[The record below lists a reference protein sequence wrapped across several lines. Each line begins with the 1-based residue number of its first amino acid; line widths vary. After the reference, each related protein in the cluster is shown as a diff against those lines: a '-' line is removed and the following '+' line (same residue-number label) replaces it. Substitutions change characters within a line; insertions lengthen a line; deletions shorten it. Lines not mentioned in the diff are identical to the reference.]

1 MIHVALTGNVASG
14 KSTVA
19 SLFAD
24 WGARVLDA
32 DATVH
37 RLQQPGTPVFEAIVA
52 RFGPGILAQD
62 GALNRA
68 ALRAR
73 ILADPAERQALEAIV
88 HPAVR
93 AERGRLLEA
102 APGAGEVGRAGAA
115 GAIVVSDIPLLF
127 EAADPGEF
135 DAVVLVDAPEP
146 QRIARLIQERGFSR
160 EEAEALVGLQ
170 LPADQKR
177 LRSDFVIDNDQ
188 SREVLRDRA
197 WRAWRKL
204 ISLARNRA

>member
-1 MIHVALTGNVASG
+1 V
-14 KSTVA
+14 
-19 SLFAD
+19 
-24 WGARVLDA
+24 R
-32 DATVH
+32 
-37 RLQQPGTPVFEAIVA
+37 RLQQPGTPVFAAIVA

-62 GALNRA
+62 GTLNRA

-73 ILADPAERQALEAIV
+73 ILTDPAERQALEAIV

-93 AERGRLLEA
+93 AERRRLLES
-102 APGAGEVGRAGAA
+102 PDGAA
-115 GAIVVSDIPLLF
+115 GGGPGAIVVSDIPLLF

-146 QRIARLIQERGFSR
+146 QRIARLIQDRGLSR
-160 EEAEALVGLQ
+160 EEAQALVQLQ

-177 LRSDFVIDNDQ
+177 LRSDCVIDNDQ

-197 WRAWRKL
+197 WLAWRKL

>member
-1 MIHVALTGNVASG
+1 MLQVALTGNVASG

-19 SLFAD
+19 ALFED
-24 WGARVLDA
+24 WGATVLDA
-32 DATVH
+32 DATVR
-37 RLQQPGTPVFEAIVA
+37 RLQQPGTPVFAAIVA

-62 GALNRA
+62 GTLNRA
-68 ALRAR
+68 GLRAR

-93 AERGRLLEA
+93 AERRRLLEST
-102 APGAGEVGRAGAA
+102 PDGAA
-115 GAIVVSDIPLLF
+115 GGGPGAIVVSDIPLLF

-146 QRIARLIQERGFSR
+146 QRIARLIQDRGLSR
-160 EEAEALVGLQ
+160 EEAQALVQLQ

-177 LRSDFVIDNDQ
+177 LRSDCVIDNDQ

-197 WRAWRKL
+197 WLAWRKL